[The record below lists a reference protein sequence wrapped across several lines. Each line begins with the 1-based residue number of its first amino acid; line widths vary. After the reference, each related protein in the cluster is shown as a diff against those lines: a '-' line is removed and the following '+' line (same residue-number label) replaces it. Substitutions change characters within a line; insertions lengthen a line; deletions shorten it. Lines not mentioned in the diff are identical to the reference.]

1 LACVAA
7 DRFGAAWEQ
16 QHRGASG
23 RRCCTA
29 LFFSLSR
36 GCVQGPLGGVA
47 PHFLGRERVFRPE
60 LSPGSRPFS
69 IAVCLMCWAH
79 LRRSRGGPRG
89 AVARNWPHRQPQP
102 SPVSRTPHLRCLFVK
117 SATAHVGPLTLH
129 RGRQP
134 PHGSMSRA
142 LASSFLQAS
151 RAGPTRSM
159 SSSGGLARA
168 CEAARTCVPAS
179 RRGAQPSR
187 RARRAPC
194 SRCAAVLFE
203 DIFQLCPLTCWQRL
217 LQSVL
222 SHAPFGIRV
231 DAQCRSL
238 VVMLCK
244 MEVLFIMPA
253 SWCSV
258 HQA

>member
-1 LACVAA
+1 M
-7 DRFGAAWEQ
+7 
-16 QHRGASG
+16 
-23 RRCCTA
+23 
-29 LFFSLSR
+29 
-36 GCVQGPLGGVA
+36 A
-47 PHFLGRERVFRPE
+47 PHFLGRERVFRLQ
-60 LSPGSRPFS
+60 LSRLSAFLYCCVSDALGAS
-69 IAVCLMCWAH
+69 AETQGWAS
-79 LRRSRGGPRG
+79 RSRGAQLAARAAA
-89 AVARNWPHRQPQP
+89 AVTCQPHTSSLLP
-102 SPVSRTPHLRCLFVK
+102 FVK
-117 SATAHVGPLTLH
+117 SATARVGPLTLL

-159 SSSGGLARA
+159 SSLGGLVRAR
-168 CEAARTCVPAS
+168 EAARTCVPAS

-194 SRCAAVLFE
+194 SRRAAVLFLRY
-203 DIFQLCPLTCWQRL
+203 FSALPLTCWQRL

-222 SHAPFGIRV
+222 SHAPSSVRV

-244 MEVLFIMPA
+244 MMCFPQCQRLQ
-253 SWCSV
+253 CRK
-258 HQA
+258 